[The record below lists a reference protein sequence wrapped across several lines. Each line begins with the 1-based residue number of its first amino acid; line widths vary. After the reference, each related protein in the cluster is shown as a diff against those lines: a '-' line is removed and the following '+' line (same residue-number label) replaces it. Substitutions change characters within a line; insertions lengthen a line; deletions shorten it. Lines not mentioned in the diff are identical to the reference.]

1 MHGVRLREL
10 ERLTGVGRATLRF
23 YIREGLLPEPDRAST
38 TSAFYNDPHV
48 ARLRAIKR
56 LQEERFLPLAIIRT
70 LLDGEDGDRWLH
82 ADAFPDLDAMLRAR
96 LDTGGEGATLED
108 LAAQTGFTSK
118 ELERA
123 VDEGMLC
130 PDRAGRFGPRDL
142 AVARCLRE
150 LNVIGF
156 TEERGFVGGGAMYAQ
171 FVEWLV
177 GQEMRLFFE
186 NTAGK
191 IGDEE
196 ALTMAE
202 RGIST
207 INEMLSLM
215 RTREILRQLEARR
228 RIANDNT

>member
-1 MHGVRLREL
+1 MHDVRMREL
-10 ERLTGVGRATLRF
+10 ERLTGVGRETIRF
-23 YIREGLLPEPDRAST
+23 YIREGLLPEPDRASAN
-38 TSAFYNDPHV
+38 SAFYNDMHV
-48 ARLRAIKR
+48 ARLKAIKR

-96 LDTGGEGATLED
+96 LDTGGEGVTLEE
-108 LAAQTGFTSK
+108 LAAQTGFTIE
-118 ELERA
+118 ELGRA
-123 VDEGMLC
+123 VEEGVLC
-130 PDRAGRFGPRDL
+130 PDRDGRFGPRDL
-142 AVARCLRE
+142 AVARCLKE

-177 GQEMRLFFE
+177 GQEMRMFFE

-228 RIANDNT
+228 RIANDNI